1 MDFIIK
7 HMMKIRVLLIVTF
20 LFLTLAVVEVDN
32 VLLYYV
38 VIVISFT
45 SINLFLIGL
54 ENKPKAK
61 NMKTFKFNMLLRF
74 VHITIFLAIGYILT
88 IQTHLFETVW
98 IGLGF
103 IAIVTITGMY
113 IDKRDKENTISD

>member
-1 MDFIIK
+1 MNFIIK

-20 LFLTLAVVEVDN
+20 LSLIVAIVEADKVF
-32 VLLYYV
+32 LYYV

-61 NMKTFKFNMLLRF
+61 NMKVFKINMLLRF
-74 VHITIFLAIGYILT
+74 IHITIFLAIGYILT

>member
-1 MDFIIK
+1 MNFVIK

-20 LFLTLAVVEVDN
+20 LSLTVAIVEADKVF
-32 VLLYYV
+32 LYYV

-61 NMKTFKFNMLLRF
+61 KYEDL
-74 VHITIFLAIGYILT
+74 
-88 IQTHLFETVW
+88 
-98 IGLGF
+98 
-103 IAIVTITGMY
+103 
-113 IDKRDKENTISD
+113 